1 MVQKVCA
8 FRDKKVIALK
18 VNKYICISTKLKIS
32 YILTPLFSKS
42 AEKWE
47 PMFLKFKLA

>member
-1 MVQKVCA
+1 MVNKVCA
-8 FRDKKVIALK
+8 FIDKKVIALK

-32 YILTPLFSKS
+32 YFLTPLFSKS

-47 PMFLKFKLA
+47 PMVSVFKLA